1 MHWSH
6 WLTVK
11 SKPHCDKCGWSGAK
25 GELLIEEAGLEVRDS
40 FSYSVQ
46 AMFGG
51 TPSHRVEYR
60 CPNCKELLASDLKF
74 YQAYFDQE
82 TFED

>member
-1 MHWSH
+1 
-6 WLTVK
+6 
-11 SKPHCDKCGWSGAK
+11 
-25 GELLIEEAGLEVRDS
+25 
-40 FSYSVQ
+40 VQ
-46 AMFGG
+46 VMFGG

-60 CPNCKELLASDLKF
+60 CPNCRELLASDLKF